1 MRSGV
6 RNRVKRSPSVSAC
19 KTRMKRSAGHGQIL
33 GRNELRE
40 ASGHLAVDLLLG
52 DDLSGCVDEA
62 LVRSRLLGLATGIY
76 L

>member
-1 MRSGV
+1 
-6 RNRVKRSPSVSAC
+6 
-19 KTRMKRSAGHGQIL
+19 MKRSAGHGQIL